1 MKTITTAKDLQ
12 NAIDRAYITREI
24 RIYDVPEPIFI
35 KSEDGIILN
44 DHNCICRFNPE
55 EKTVTITPL
64 GVIE

>member
-1 MKTITTAKDLQ
+1 MMTITTVKDLQ

-44 DHNCICRFNPE
+44 DHNCICRFNTE
-55 EKTVTITPL
+55 EKTVTIIPL
-64 GVIE
+64 RAIE